1 MAEKLDAEVLKK
13 ALDETKNQVKMM
25 AHQIDDYQVALE
37 QMEAGQDGSMTEYQ
51 RAIYKMFEAF
61 VGEK

>member
-61 VGEK
+61 IGEK

>member
-37 QMEAGQDGSMTEYQ
+37 QMGAGQDGSMTEYQ